1 MGLFGFGKVKEED
14 KTNDEK
20 KLEKT
25 MEISAIE
32 LDALKETANIGTGH
46 ASMALSTIFK
56 KKVNI
61 SLPILELTNSQEISS
76 KISTPDEMIVG
87 IYSKIMQGME
97 GNIITIIPI
106 ESALSITN
114 TFLLEDKKSDEGL
127 SEQDKKL
134 LQRVGTAI
142 YASYLTSLAKFFET
156 KITFEPPNVISTF
169 GSSIQDF
176 LVLNMG
182 NTDKLLL
189 IKLGFN
195 IEETEIKG
203 DFLLLFS
210 SESLAP
216 LLSSI
221 RKKITR

>member
-1 MGLFGFGKVKEED
+1 MGLFGFGKIKEED
-14 KTNDEK
+14 KTVDEK
-20 KLEKT
+20 KLEKS

-46 ASMALSTIFK
+46 ASMALSSIFK

-61 SLPILELTNSQEISS
+61 SLPVLELTNAESISS

-87 IYSKIMQGME
+87 IYSKILEGME
-97 GNIITIIPI
+97 GNIITILPI
-106 ESALSITN
+106 DSALDITN
-114 TFLLEDKKSDEGL
+114 TFLMEDKKADEGL

-142 YASYLTSLAKFFET
+142 YASYLTSLAKFFEK

-176 LVLNMG
+176 LILNMG

-195 IEETEIKG
+195 IEQTTIKG

-210 SESLAP
+210 SDSLTP
-216 LLSSI
+216 LLASI
-221 RKKITR
+221 RKKISG